1 MLTVAELKRL
11 YEVFLSKGDS
21 RVEKWLLME
30 SPVPILT
37 IFVLYLLLVKQGPRW
52 MEQYKPLQLQGW
64 LVIYNL
70 ALVGLSVYMFEEF
83 LVTAI
88 KSSYSLRCQPVD
100 YSDDP
105 LAIRMASVCWWYF
118 FSKIIEL
125 LDTVFFILRKK
136 NNQITFLHVYHHST
150 MLINWWLGVKFIAGG
165 QSIPLQPSSWR

>member
-1 MLTVAELKRL
+1 MLTVTELKRL

-52 MEQYKPLQLQGW
+52 MEQYKPLHLQGW

-88 KSSYSLRCQPVD
+88 KSSYSLQCQPVD

-105 LAIRMASVCWWYF
+105 LALRMASVCWWYF

-165 QSIPLQPSSWR
+165 QCRFLTV